1 MMQVYAPCSPLIFD
15 EWFAD
20 NPAAIS
26 TIDIELALNQP
37 VKIACVS
44 PYYEMDYSS
53 FDLVLV
59 SDIEFNHIGP
69 IKEWLASKNIPRY
82 LIALGGL
89 EGYTATGDF
98 IYRPWWMFNLINK
111 NIYRKSQQVPIFDFD
126 ILLGSQKPHRDFVMA
141 KMQSTT
147 LINNSIINYRDVFS
161 TPKFEDDALT
171 DHNIDILAGTRL
183 AYPYISP
190 NLNPEW
196 EVKDTISYN
205 VSDIVPWKI
214 YDHTKYSVIAETV
227 YERVFFLTE
236 KTTKALFAKRIFV
249 IFSCQGFL
257 QQLRSLGFKTFD
269 SIIDESYDREPNT
282 IKRFE
287 MAFKQVEFLA
297 QSSYNSLLDQIQTIS
312 EHNHN
317 RLFEYQQEIK
327 AQMKNM
333 VYNKL
338 KEITC

>member
-20 NPAAIS
+20 NLAANS

-37 VKIACVS
+37 VKIVCVS
-44 PYYEMDYSS
+44 PYFEMDYSS

-59 SDIEFNHIGP
+59 SDIEFNHIRP
-69 IKEWLASKNIPRY
+69 INEWLASKNISRY

-171 DHNIDILAGTRL
+171 DRNIDILAGTRL

-287 MAFKQVEFLA
+287 LAFKQVEFLA
-297 QSSYNSLLDQIQTIS
+297 QSSYNSLLDQVQSIS

-338 KEITC
+338 KEIIC

>member
-1 MMQVYAPCSPLIFD
+1 MMQVYAPNSPLIFD

-20 NPAAIS
+20 NPAASS
-26 TIDIELALNQP
+26 TTDIELALNQP
-37 VKIACVS
+37 IKIACVS
-44 PYYEMDYSS
+44 PYYEMDYSP
-53 FDLVLV
+53 FDLVLI
-59 SDIEFNHIGP
+59 SDIEFNHIRP
-69 IKEWLASKNIPRY
+69 IKEWLANKNIVRY

-111 NIYRKSQQVPIFDFD
+111 NTYRKSQQVPLFDFD

-141 KMQSTT
+141 KMQSTA

-161 TPKFEDDALT
+161 TPKFEDRTLT
-171 DHNIDILAGTRL
+171 DHNMDILAGTRL

-249 IFSCQGFL
+249 IFSCQDFL
-257 QQLRSLGFKTFD
+257 QQLRSLGFKTFN
-269 SIIDESYDREPNT
+269 SIIDESYDRESNT

-297 QSSYNSLLDQIQTIS
+297 QSSYNSLSDQIQPIL

-327 AQMKNM
+327 TQMKNM